1 MNADWQLKF
10 NLQTEIKTDC
20 ERGSVSGYG
29 AGWSRGSGWVYVG
42 VGVSG
47 RSDKSE
53 TSTKQTQR
61 QTNEHK
67 HKWIKPNRSILCSAN
82 KALHTLSDCL
92 LFYAWHSNCRPY
104 DWLMISLAL
113 LFHFKTRT
121 GRTQIETVPKACT
134 AHCPPPLPT
143 ASPAFATA
151 HAWHLPLPRALWQIN
166 HFHLQQHTVLNI
178 HRTPFSFLSLLLLFL
193 SVSLLLLLL
202 FLPWQINLH
211 SAQLRVVR
219 KKVKNNSRNFN
230 QKSDNK
236 YCWQIAWH

>member
-20 ERGSVSGYG
+20 DWDSVSGHG
-29 AGWSRGSGWVYVG
+29 AGCSRSCGWVCVG
-42 VGVSG
+42 VGVRVSG

-61 QTNEHK
+61 QTSEHK

-104 DWLMISLAL
+104 DWLMISPAL
-113 LFHFKTRT
+113 LFHFKTRAGT
-121 GRTQIETVPKACT
+121 TQIETLPKACT
-134 AHCPPPLPT
+134 AHCPPP
-143 ASPAFATA
+143 SPAFATA

-166 HFHLQQHTVLNI
+166 HFHLQQHTALNI
-178 HRTPFSFLSLLLLFL
+178 HRTPFLVFLSLLLLFL

-202 FLPWQINLH
+202 FLP
-211 SAQLRVVR
+211 
-219 KKVKNNSRNFN
+219 
-230 QKSDNK
+230 
-236 YCWQIAWH
+236 

>member
-1 MNADWQLKF
+1 
-10 NLQTEIKTDC
+10 
-20 ERGSVSGYG
+20 
-29 AGWSRGSGWVYVG
+29 
-42 VGVSG
+42 
-47 RSDKSE
+47 
-53 TSTKQTQR
+53 
-61 QTNEHK
+61 
-67 HKWIKPNRSILCSAN
+67 
-82 KALHTLSDCL
+82 
-92 LFYAWHSNCRPY
+92 
-104 DWLMISLAL
+104 MISLAL

-121 GRTQIETVPKACT
+121 GRTQIETLPKACT

-219 KKVKNNSRNFN
+219 KKVKKKTVEISIKNLIISIVDKLLGINLAARRQQRLLPEIVVPLPPSPIGIIRV
-230 QKSDNK
+230 S
-236 YCWQIAWH
+236 

>member
-20 ERGSVSGYG
+20 DWGSVSGRG
-29 AGWSRGSGWVYVG
+29 AGCSRSCGWVCVG
-42 VGVSG
+42 VGVRVSG

-113 LFHFKTRT
+113 LFHFKTRAGT
-121 GRTQIETVPKACT
+121 TQIETLPKACT
-134 AHCPPPLPT
+134 AHCPPP
-143 ASPAFATA
+143 SPAFATA

-178 HRTPFSFLSLLLLFL
+178 HRTPFLVFLSLLLLFL

-202 FLPWQINLH
+202 FLP
-211 SAQLRVVR
+211 
-219 KKVKNNSRNFN
+219 
-230 QKSDNK
+230 
-236 YCWQIAWH
+236 

>member
-20 ERGSVSGYG
+20 DWGSVSGHG
-29 AGWSRGSGWVYVG
+29 AGRSRSCGWVCVWVG
-42 VGVSG
+42 VRVSG

-61 QTNEHK
+61 QTSEHK

-113 LFHFKTRT
+113 LFHFKTRAGT
-121 GRTQIETVPKACT
+121 TQIETLPKACT
-134 AHCPPPLPT
+134 AHCPPP
-143 ASPAFATA
+143 SPAFATA
-151 HAWHLPLPRALWQIN
+151 RAWHLPLPRANQSFSSSAA
-166 HFHLQQHTVLNI
+166 HCAQHSSHTVPRLLVVVVAV
-178 HRTPFSFLSLLLLFL
+178 PFCLVSVVAVVFALANQSSLSATT
-193 SVSLLLLLL
+193 S
-202 FLPWQINLH
+202 
-211 SAQLRVVR
+211 SAQKR
-219 KKVKNNSRNFN
+219 KKKQWKFQS
-230 QKSDNK
+230 KI
-236 YCWQIAWH
+236 W